1 MYEREAEGKILPG
14 SKCAKGLLEE
24 KKNGKMEATVK
35 ELEDQ
40 LKNHLGDHEKNT
52 PLGSPG
58 Y

>member
-1 MYEREAEGKILPG
+1 MYEREGESKILPG
-14 SKCAKGLLEE
+14 SKCAKSLLEE
-24 KKNGKMEATVK
+24 KKNGKMEANMQ
-35 ELEDQ
+35 ELEDH